1 MAPVQPAA
9 PSHQR
14 AKALLL
20 QHISVVRKSGGM
32 LRRNPAMLVA
42 SAAPPMSAPDE
53 SNPGQPRTHQTRRPT
68 GRYRFVAGRAV
79 DPAEAAPLDPCHP
92 ELDGQ
97 DLPLQE
103 GISVPESPAQLIAM
117 QNTTTKP
124 RPEKPEPQPN
134 PTVKK
139 VMELLDTLEATPA
152 VDLELAVRLVRR
164 LEGYHDSVVD
174 DLRDDDSA
182 SHNQI
187 IAWAVD
193 ADRLMRSRLLLES
206 IDLE

>member
-1 MAPVQPAA
+1 MASFDDPN
-9 PSHQR
+9 PSPFCG
-14 AKALLL
+14 
-20 QHISVVRKSGGM
+20 SG
-32 LRRNPAMLVA
+32 
-42 SAAPPMSAPDE
+42 S
-53 SNPGQPRTHQTRRPT
+53 GQPQQQPRLPQSRRPS

-79 DPAEAAPLDPCHP
+79 DPAEAAPLEPGHP
-92 ELDGQ
+92 ELDVQ
-97 DLPLQE
+97 DAPHQS
-103 GISVPESPAQLIAM
+103 GVSVPESPAQLIAM
-117 QNTTTKP
+117 QNNAPKP
-124 RPEKPEPQPN
+124 RPEKPEPQSN
-134 PTVKK
+134 PTVKA
-139 VMELLDTLEATPA
+139 VMELLDTLEATA
-152 VDLELAVRLVRR
+152 AEDLEIAVRLVRR

>member
-1 MAPVQPAA
+1 MVIRTLGVWSPFGPAILF
-9 PSHQR
+9 SSDT
-14 AKALLL
+14 K
-20 QHISVVRKSGGM
+20 
-32 LRRNPAMLVA
+32 
-42 SAAPPMSAPDE
+42 PMSRPEEFNA
-53 SNPGQPRTHQTRRPT
+53 SQPQEHPTTST

-79 DPAEAAPLDPCHP
+79 DPAEAAALDACHP
-92 ELDGQ
+92 ELEGQ
-97 DLPLQE
+97 DSPLQA
-103 GISVPESPAQLIAM
+103 GSSVPESPAQLIAM
-117 QNTTTKP
+117 QNNAPKP

-152 VDLELAVRLVRR
+152 EDLEIAVRLVRR

-187 IAWAVD
+187 VAWAVD